1 MGNNFNKLSIPALTQ
16 KAANV
21 ISVVI
26 DTPAVYGV
34 TTSQCEIVEASR
46 EQLETSA
53 SFAEQANAAK
63 LSAYATQ
70 DTDKQELLATLS
82 DFTKLIY
89 ATNTVTDAEL
99 LKAGLAPR
107 PARSNRPLIQPINLV
122 ADEMTYDR
130 VAIKW
135 SRAGNPTS
143 AVFIIETRGE
153 NTGWTMVGQF
163 SKTRVVLENFTAGVP
178 AHFRVIAVRNNVRSL
193 PSNEAVVYG
202 ELQTST
208 LKAA

>member
-1 MGNNFNKLSIPALTQ
+1 MGNNFTKLSIPALTQ

-21 ISVVI
+21 ISIVI
-26 DTPAVYGV
+26 ETPTDYGV
-34 TTSQCEIVEASR
+34 TTSQCEIVEAAR

-63 LSAYATQ
+63 LSAFATQ
-70 DTDKQELLATLS
+70 DMDKQELLSTLS

-107 PARSNRPLIQPINLV
+107 PSRSNRPLIQPSDLV

-130 VAIKW
+130 VSLKW

-143 AVFIIETRGE
+143 AVFVVETRGE
-153 NTGWTMVGQF
+153 DTDWTAVGQF
-163 SKTRVVLENFTAGVP
+163 SKTRIVLENFTAGVP
-178 AHFRVIAVRNNVRSL
+178 AYFRVVAVRNNVRSL

-202 ELQTST
+202 ELQSSS
-208 LKAA
+208 LQAA